1 MNEKYLGTSK
11 KKVAVISIVGAVV
24 LLLIVG
30 PNSATPSHV
39 PEMEEPEVA
48 LETVVVEP
56 VVEETTVVVEET
68 TLEMP
73 LLAGKV
79 IPEFNVSGHLLVPYE
94 RFMDFGSAFGYA
106 HDVLGDAST
115 NNGTKQYFVWRG
127 GFYHTETL
135 IDTVEDT
142 VEVEVDSVEAP
153 AEVKVDST
161 DKADSTHTREF
172 TEHFDVTVSV
182 DGYLIVPD
190 SVDNIVNAFV
200 YAAERVGR
208 NTYFIWRDSTF
219 TTENFYANTKSMNN

>member
-11 KKVAVISIVGAVV
+11 KKVAVVSIGGSVV

-30 PNSATPSHV
+30 PNSATPSPV

-94 RFMDFGSAFGYA
+94 RFMHFGSAFGYA
-106 HDVLGDAST
+106 HAVLGDTST
-115 NNGTKQYFVWRG
+115 NDGARQYFVWRG

-135 IDTVEDT
+135 KDQ
-142 VEVEVDSVEAP
+142 
-153 AEVKVDST
+153 
-161 DKADSTHTREF
+161 
-172 TEHFDVTVSV
+172 
-182 DGYLIVPD
+182 
-190 SVDNIVNAFV
+190 
-200 YAAERVGR
+200 
-208 NTYFIWRDSTF
+208 
-219 TTENFYANTKSMNN
+219 

>member
-56 VVEETTVVVEET
+56 VVEETTVEI
-68 TLEMP
+68 TLI
-73 LLAGKV
+73 ADKV
-79 IPEFNVSGHLLVPYE
+79 IPEFNISGHLIVPYE
-94 RFMDFGSAFGYA
+94 HFMDFGSAFGYA
-106 HDVLGDAST
+106 HDVLGNAST

-153 AEVKVDST
+153 VEVKD
-161 DKADSTHTREF
+161 DSTHTNHMTTDHPE
-172 TEHFDVTVSV
+172 VTVSV
-182 DGYLIVPD
+182 NGYLVVPD

-208 NTYFIWRDSTF
+208 NTYFEWRDSTY
-219 TTENFYANTKSMNN
+219 TTENFYANTKRINN

>member
-1 MNEKYLGTSK
+1 MNEKYLGTSE
-11 KKVAVISIVGAVV
+11 KKVAVVSIVGSVV

-30 PNSATPSHV
+30 PNSATPSPV

-94 RFMDFGSAFGYA
+94 RFMHFGSAFGYA
-106 HDVLGDAST
+106 HAVLGDTST
-115 NNGTKQYFVWRG
+115 NDGARQYFVWRG

-135 IDTVEDT
+135 KDQ
-142 VEVEVDSVEAP
+142 
-153 AEVKVDST
+153 
-161 DKADSTHTREF
+161 
-172 TEHFDVTVSV
+172 
-182 DGYLIVPD
+182 
-190 SVDNIVNAFV
+190 
-200 YAAERVGR
+200 
-208 NTYFIWRDSTF
+208 
-219 TTENFYANTKSMNN
+219 

>member
-11 KKVAVISIVGAVV
+11 KKVAVVSIVGSVV

-30 PNSATPSHV
+30 PNSATPSPV

-79 IPEFNVSGHLLVPYE
+79 IPEFNISGHLLVPYE

-115 NNGTKQYFVWRG
+115 NNETKQYFVWRG

-153 AEVKVDST
+153 VEVKD
-161 DKADSTHTREF
+161 DSTHTNHMMTDHPE
-172 TEHFDVTVSV
+172 VTVSV
-182 DGYLIVPD
+182 NGYLVVPD

-208 NTYFIWRDSTF
+208 NTYFEWRDSTY
-219 TTENFYANTKSMNN
+219 TTKSFYDNAKKMNRRQ